1 MDAESLGK
9 PIEVLLVEDD
19 PADVELTL
27 EVMDRTRLKV
37 EINVVKDGVE
47 AMEYLRRDGKYT
59 DSTKPDLVLLDLNMP
74 RKDGREALREI
85 KADEGLKPIPVVI
98 LTTSDSDEDIIKTY
112 ATGANCYIT
121 KPVGLEQFIKVVK
134 SIEDFWF
141 TVVRYPVRGENES
154 RKVKNHAHC
163 HSSN

>member
-1 MDAESLGK
+1 MDAESLGR

-37 EINVVKDGVE
+37 QMNVVKDGVE

-59 DSTKPDLVLLDLNMP
+59 DSIRPDLVLLDLNMP
-74 RKDGREALREI
+74 RKDGREVLREI
-85 KADEGLKPIPVVI
+85 KADEGLKSIPVVI
-98 LTTSDSDEDIIKTY
+98 LTTSDSDEDIIMTY

-121 KPVGLEQFIKVVK
+121 KPVGLDQFIKVVR
-134 SIEDFWF
+134 SIENFWF
-141 TVVRYPVRGENES
+141 TVVKYPTRGKDES

-163 HSSN
+163 HSSR